1 LLTLGCVA
9 ELPQYRITA
18 RHTYRTTEVQQ
29 NWPQRAFKAGK
40 YGVTEIPNAVNTA
53 NRKAVNAEIS
63 IAVYAEIRY
72 AALQQ
77 CRVTAGRNYRD
88 TAILQYSLRDGTAH
102 DYHTCQF

>member
-40 YGVTEIPNAVNTA
+40 YRVTEIPNAVNTA
-53 NRKAVNAEIS
+53 KRKAVNAEIS
-63 IAVYAEIRY
+63 IAVYAEILLCCLTAVPRY
-72 AALQQ
+72 RRA
-77 CRVTAGRNYRD
+77 
-88 TAILQYSLRDGTAH
+88 
-102 DYHTCQF
+102 